1 MSEREIMGEEEW
13 ERQKNLEKTIVA
25 RKDGPKKIL
34 APWILDFIKNHA
46 LSSPKEIY
54 GWLIGRENPEG
65 DLIVLTAVACQR
77 YQLQTYIGAAPD
89 PREVQELS
97 SSLPHGVGMIGIYH
111 SHPADI
117 FHSSVD
123 DRTLQNLARYYPKM
137 ISAVTNSNSSDDDDQ
152 NKTRWFQ
159 LSSEKK
165 STNEIEMTEEMSPI
179 EHFNSINT
187 YCHLSIDLMIP
198 ISGMINQALLKYLM
212 GNFENIWAQGQFSF
226 LAESSKKRNRY
237 MNNQSKRGI
246 PPLETSKDLFE
257 NEVIKL
263 KSSHSLGNL
272 PQNTLKRMFK
282 KKSSI
287 FVNLTCSNTQ
297 TYEEMLSNEVIQL
310 QGDVFFSFRQIL
322 NSQNAEIQEEMIT
335 KIKAEVMDLMIQSIS
350 RCIFKGI
357 SPTILEIIAPVPI
370 QLPYPGLTMMLNVM
384 NRHIPSFIEGIHAFK
399 NSLNELTPLKA
410 EYFPNHD
417 QIFQQDDNILQ
428 SMFKRAKYLIFSGKA
443 LESCEILY
451 VLQHIYNIRG
461 NFEKRDEVS
470 QIIHMIQQ

>member
-13 ERQKNLEKTIVA
+13 DRQKNLEKKIIT
-25 RKDGPKKIL
+25 RKDGPKKII

-137 ISAVTNSNSSDDDDQ
+137 ISAVTNSNSSEDDEQ

-159 LSSEKK
+159 LSSEEK
-165 STNEIEMTEEMSPI
+165 STNEIEMTEEISPI

-187 YCHLSIDLMIP
+187 YCHLSIDLMLP
-198 ISGMINQALLKYLM
+198 ISGMINQVLLKHLM
-212 GNFENIWAQGQFSF
+212 GNFEHIWSNGQFSF
-226 LAESSKKRNRY
+226 LIESTKKRKRY
-237 MNNQSKRGI
+237 VDHQSKRGI
-246 PPLETSKDLFE
+246 PPLETSKELFE

-287 FVNLTCSNTQ
+287 FIDLSCSNTNISKK
-297 TYEEMLSNEVIQL
+297 MSSNKEIQL
-310 QGDVFFSFRQIL
+310 QGDIYFSFHQIL
-322 NSQNAEIQEEMIT
+322 NSQKAEIQEDMIA
-335 KIKAEVMDLMIQSIS
+335 KIKAEVMDLMIQSVS
-350 RCIFKGI
+350 RCIFEGKT
-357 SPTILEIIAPVPI
+357 PRNLKIIAPVPI
-370 QLPYPGLTMMLNVM
+370 QLPYPGLSMMLNVM
-384 NRHIPSFIEGIHAFK
+384 NRHIPSFIDKINAFK
-399 NSLNELTPLKA
+399 NTLDGLSPLAA

-417 QIFQQDDNILQ
+417 QIFQQDDNIMQ

-443 LESCEILY
+443 IESCEILY
-451 VLQHIYNIRG
+451 VLQDIYNIRG

-470 QIIHMIQQ
+470 QIIQMIQQ